1 MKLAAIKVI
10 FFDLDNTLF
19 DHTRAERDAILALVN
34 ANPKIFHSAAPEAF
48 LKVYHEVNKTLWKK
62 MANGEIAASELKRLR
77 FEISLNEFAADPR
90 HAEALSQQFFDFYS
104 RQTHALPNAH
114 KILNYLKPKYEL
126 GILSNGFPE
135 IQETKLRNLGVAAYF
150 KFKVYS
156 GEVGAMKPSPQIF
169 QTAQQRCGASANE
182 IVFIGDSFEDD
193 IKGAKAAGWHA
204 IHFNPS
210 GETDGELAALEIR
223 DLLDL
228 QNFF

>member
-1 MKLAAIKVI
+1 MKPTAIKVI

-19 DHTRAERDAILALVN
+19 DHTRAERAAILALVE
-34 ANPKIFHSAAPEAF
+34 ANPKIFHSVAPETF
-48 LKVYHEVNKTLWKK
+48 LKIYHEVNKTLWKK
-62 MANGEIAASELKRLR
+62 MANGEITAAALKRLR
-77 FEISLNEFAADPR
+77 FEISLQEFETNPR
-90 HAEALSQQFFDFYS
+90 HAEALSVQFFDLYS
-104 RQTHALPNAH
+104 RQNCALPNVH
-114 KILNYLKPKYEL
+114 KILDYLKPKYEL

-156 GEVGAMKPSPQIF
+156 GEVGAMKPSPAIF
-169 QTAQQRCGASANE
+169 HAAQQRCGASANE

-193 IKGAKAAGWHA
+193 IKGAKAAGWRA
-204 IHFNPS
+204 IHFNPA
-210 GETDGELAALEIR
+210 GETNGAAVDLEIG